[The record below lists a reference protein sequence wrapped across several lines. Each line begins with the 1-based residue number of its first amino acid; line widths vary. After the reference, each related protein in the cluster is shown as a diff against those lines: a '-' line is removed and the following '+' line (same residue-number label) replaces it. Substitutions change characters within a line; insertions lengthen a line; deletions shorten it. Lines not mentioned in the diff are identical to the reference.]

1 MGHAFYWLKGSRWRA
16 WLLVMW
22 AGPDQGVI
30 SMGGSAGS
38 VGRMGMEGGVGIRVA
53 NT

>member
-1 MGHAFYWLKGSRWRA
+1 MGHAFFWLKGSRWRA

-30 SMGGSAGS
+30 SMGGSVGS
-38 VGRMGMEGGVGIRVA
+38 AGRMGMEEVGASRVA